1 MSMCTQATSSWRSG
15 ARLPAAII
23 LSMVL
28 ALIASCSLLP
38 PQQSPII
45 YVLPRPSSPTTDA
58 GPPLPWQLR
67 VDTPGS
73 TGLIGNQGI
82 VVMPAPDRVTYYKDA
97 IWNDNAPLLM
107 RERLIDA
114 FLATHRLAAV
124 TSDDDALAADF
135 VLSGDLRAFQS
146 EYRNGSPV
154 VIVRYDAQLRRGSSR
169 EVLVSHSFEAT
180 AQPAGV
186 TVPEVVQAFGQ
197 ACDQLSTQV
206 VAWTLAQGQQYSVPP
221 KRSGNE

>member
-1 MSMCTQATSSWRSG
+1 MSMRTQATSSWRSG
-15 ARLPAAII
+15 PRLPAAIV

-45 YVLPRPSSPTTDA
+45 YVLPHSPSPTTDA

-97 IWNDNAPLLM
+97 IWNDNAPLLL
-107 RERLIDA
+107 REHLIA
-114 FLATHRLAAV
+114 TFLATHRLAAV

-154 VIVRYDAQLRRGSSR
+154 VVVRYDAQLRRGSSR

-180 AQPAGV
+180 ARPAGV

-197 ACDQLSTQV
+197 ASDQLDAQV
-206 VAWTLAQGQQYSVPP
+206 VAWTLAQGQQYSA
-221 KRSGNE
+221 KENR